1 MLVDENNPFL
11 TVGEKAPRHR
21 IPLSELEIQFARASG
36 PGGQNVNKTST
47 KAQARWDLEASPSFS
62 EKEKQLIR
70 ERLASRLTKRGELV
84 VSSMRERSQLQNKE
98 RATERLRKLV
108 TDALAPQE
116 KRIPTKPTRASKRR
130 KTENKSRRSEVK
142 RSRRWRSDE

>member
-1 MLVDENNPFL
+1 MDENNPFL